1 MCWTMALLNNV
12 SGSSGVLVV
21 SRRKLDSGKEKE
33 RDSSSNT
40 GDRIEKRK
48 KKRFVD
54 ILVVV

>member
-48 KKRFVD
+48 KNVLWIF
-54 ILVVV
+54 